1 MTLLNAS
8 TGPALSTLDAPH
20 QEDGLLAALADR
32 LQALAASRQM
42 PSWPDLQVMRLV
54 RTLSWL
60 SLDTLPSHD
69 AQLITSLEPLP
80 SIRLAEHQ
88 ACLSQGR
95 HAELYHGVESDLLH
109 RPAWLDGHY
118 LSWRSLAEAQHAM
131 ARREVELQ
139 LASLLQRL
147 PGLTRL
153 RYCDGSPLASPETL
167 DWIHHKVMPFACLSD
182 SARPEREPSG
192 IAPDF
197 RQTMERI
204 ERNLLLA
211 SLYRNKGNQ
220 SQTAREL
227 GLPRRTLLYR
237 MERLGIASH
246 EYRHQATAEDKA

>member
-1 MTLLNAS
+1 MNAS
-8 TGPALSTLDAPH
+8 TELGLSQLDAPN
-20 QEDGLLAALADR
+20 QVDGLLAALSDR
-32 LQALAASRQM
+32 LQALTAPRQI
-42 PSWPDLQVMRLV
+42 PSWPDLRAIRLV

-60 SLDTLPSHD
+60 SLDTLPPHD
-69 AQLITSLEPLP
+69 SQLITSLEPLP
-80 SIRLAEHQ
+80 SMRLAEHQ

-95 HAELYHGVESDLLH
+95 HAALFHAVEADIL
-109 RPAWLDGHY
+109 RCPAWLDGHY
-118 LSWRSLAEAQHAM
+118 LSWRSLTEPQHVFAM
-131 ARREVELQ
+131 REIELQ

-182 SARPEREPSG
+182 SARPGRDSSG

-204 ERNLLLA
+204 ERNILLA

-246 EYRHQATAEDKA
+246 EYRLQETGGEQI